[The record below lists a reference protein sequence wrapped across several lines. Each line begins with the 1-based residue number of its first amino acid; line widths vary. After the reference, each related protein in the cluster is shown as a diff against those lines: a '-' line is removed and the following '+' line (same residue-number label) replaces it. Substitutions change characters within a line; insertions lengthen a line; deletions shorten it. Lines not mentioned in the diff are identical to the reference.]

1 MCSISD
7 VKTQDAGLSR
17 DICHFSRETGGVML
31 NPKRWLMHGVFPGIK
46 KWPEA
51 RGIVLG
57 EEASKNSSNHSL

>member
-1 MCSISD
+1 M
-7 VKTQDAGLSR
+7 
-17 DICHFSRETGGVML
+17 ML

-57 EEASKNSSNHSL
+57 EEASKSLSNHSL